1 MTFYSTV
8 TPTDTELHVWEAEGH
23 MSDSAEGISI
33 GNVQGK
39 GACANHTPTPSPLS
53 MLLKI
58 YLNHLLVTA
67 ILHFRETKWIY
78 WKTYPI
84 SEENISNTGKK
95 FRSNA
100 LVW

>member
-1 MTFYSTV
+1 
-8 TPTDTELHVWEAEGH
+8 

-58 YLNHLLVTA
+58 YLNHLIVTA
-67 ILHFRETKWIY
+67 IFHFRDTKWIY
-78 WKTYPI
+78 
-84 SEENISNTGKK
+84 
-95 FRSNA
+95 
-100 LVW
+100 